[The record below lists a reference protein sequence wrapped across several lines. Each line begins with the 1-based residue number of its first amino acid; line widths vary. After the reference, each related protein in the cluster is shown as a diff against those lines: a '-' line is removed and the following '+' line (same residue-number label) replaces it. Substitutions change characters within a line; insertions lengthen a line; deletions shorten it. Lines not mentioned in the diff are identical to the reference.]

1 MLLQMALFY
10 SFYGWVISLYTH
22 THTHLYTYTPHLLYP
37 FIYWLTLRLHPS
49 LGYCK
54 PLAPLLLVEVRIII
68 TIVHSAAHCPPKR
81 KKVIELKPH
90 RGWSVTT
97 ASKADM
103 LKVKTTS
110 RFITLTIYST
120 QEPRNRCIQVSWDLW
135 VINHFEWI
143 IVNWLTDYQH
153 YTFIKGA

>member
-1 MLLQMALFY
+1 MIVSGSIRVAANGIILFFLWL
-10 SFYGWVISLYTH
+10 SNIIVH

-54 PLAPLLLVEVRIII
+54 PLAPLLLVQGRIII

-90 RGWSVTT
+90 RGGSVTT
-97 ASKADM
+97 ASKADT
-103 LKVKTTS
+103 LKVKPRVALS
-110 RFITLTIYST
+110 FWQFILLKSPGTDVSKSPEIY
-120 QEPRNRCIQVSWDLW
+120 ELL
-135 VINHFEWI
+135 I
-143 IVNWLTDYQH
+143 ILS
-153 YTFIKGA
+153 